1 MQIITGAITTI
12 SPVHIG
18 NGRARGTFSQ
28 TLPYIPGRTIR
39 GMVGW
44 YLYQYNRNL
53 FDACGLSEEHDP
65 LAMKVLFRNA
75 YPFADGGRAIFAPLI
90 LHWCKGCQSLIPSD
104 TRECGQTVDKAICLQ
119 EGKKH
124 AGLIAPRS
132 LAEKRLISAGSVPL
146 RMETKCPIRRDG
158 HISMGKDWE
167 LKPYHIQS
175 IEPGVSFGFSLL
187 ADESV
192 VDGITACLQ
201 EASYTC
207 GLGGFR
213 SRGYG
218 LVDFSLHAPVSAE
231 DVIKKRAADL
241 SGKDFCLLTLNAPC
255 VLRSGKESYLGFDR
269 RFFNAVNERLSLAGY
284 TGDISPADGSSSM
297 SRTLV
302 RGWSLKNGNMV
313 DEIIPAMGPG
323 SCTFVSGSPLSLAA
337 LEVFG
342 AGDLLSMG
350 CGEMYIG
357 GI

>member
-1 MQIITGAITTI
+1 MQIITGTITSV

-18 NGRARGTFSQ
+18 NGRTRGTFSQ

-44 YLYQYNRNL
+44 YLYQFKRSL
-53 FDACGLSEEHDP
+53 FDACGLSEDHDSSK
-65 LAMKVLFRNA
+65 MKVFFRYA
-75 YPFADGGRAIFAPLI
+75 YPFADGKRAIYAPLI
-90 LHWCKGCQSLIPSD
+90 LHWCKGCQSMIPPD
-104 TRECGQTVDKAICLQ
+104 TRECEQVHEGSLCLQ
-119 EGKKH
+119 EGRKH
-124 AGLIAPRS
+124 TGLISYRS
-132 LAEKRLISAGSVPL
+132 FAEKRLIFPDSVPL
-146 RMETKCPIRRDG
+146 RIETKCPITRDG
-158 HISMGKDWE
+158 HTSMGKDWE

-175 IEPGVSFGFSLL
+175 IEPGVSFGFSFL

-192 VDGITACLQ
+192 ADGITACLQ
-201 EASYTC
+201 EASYAC

-218 LVDFSLHAPVSAE
+218 LVDFSLNTPISV
-231 DVIKKRAADL
+231 DDMIQNRAQEL
-241 SGKDFCLLTLNAPC
+241 SGMDSFLLTLNAPC
-255 VLRSGKESYLGFDR
+255 IFRSENESHLGFDR
-269 RFFNAVNERLSLAGY
+269 HFFTAVNERLSMAGY
-284 TGDISPADGSSSM
+284 TGDISPADGSSAM

-313 DEIIPAMGPG
+313 DEIIPALGPG
-323 SCTFVSGSPLSLAA
+323 SCTYVSGSPVSLAA
-337 LEVFG
+337 LEVLG